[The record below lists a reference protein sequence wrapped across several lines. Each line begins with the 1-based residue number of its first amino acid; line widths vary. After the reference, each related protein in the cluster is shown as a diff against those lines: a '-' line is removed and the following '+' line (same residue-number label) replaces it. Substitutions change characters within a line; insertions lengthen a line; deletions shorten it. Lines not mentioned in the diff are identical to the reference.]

1 MTAVSEFLDE
11 CKKRLDLSSTYAL
24 AKHWGISEPALNNY
38 YGGRRQPDEF
48 TCFKIAETLGID
60 AAYVIAKI
68 KAETEKDPKKAE
80 YFKVFG
86 GVLKKQAV
94 NIALVLVCVL
104 SLLSAPDTGDDN
116 LFVAAAS
123 SAATV
128 LIHNFAI
135 SYNVYYVKL

>member
-1 MTAVSEFLDE
+1 MSAISDFLDD
-11 CKKRLDLSSTYAL
+11 CKKRLDISSTYAL

-94 NIALVLVCVL
+94 NITLVVVCVI
-104 SLLSAPDTGDDN
+104 SLLNAPDTGEDN
-116 LFVAAAS
+116 LYIAAAAS
-123 SAATV
+123 AATSLV
-128 LIHNFAI
+128 HGLGV
-135 SYNVYYVKL
+135 SYNVYYVK